1 MSDTLRPRHGLVGV
15 VAVAAALCASV
26 GVTKVADARTFEVVV
41 SPPTESSPEAKKL
54 LDKVQA
60 RYAKIAGLH
69 SRFHQELTSA
79 TLGQTDIAEGECWF
93 AKPGKM
99 RWAYAQP
106 TTQLMVSDGKTLWFY
121 EPDKEQVTKSA
132 IDPAMLEQ
140 IPTGFLNGTG
150 TLTEGYVAVLP
161 KLELPP
167 KEGVAVDLL
176 PQKPAPFEKLRVIV
190 EPTTNLVTEITIY
203 DPFGNVN
210 RLTFTE
216 IETGA
221 AKDTAFF
228 QFTTPEGVRE
238 IAPPTPPSAL
248 PQ

>member
-1 MSDTLRPRHGLVGV
+1 MTRRMLIS
-15 VAVAAALCASV
+15 AVLLASALQLPEPAPA
-26 GVTKVADARTFEVVV
+26 KTFDVVV

-69 SRFHQELTSA
+69 ARFHQELTSA
-79 TLGQTDIAEGECWF
+79 TLGQTDVADGECWF

-99 RWAYAQP
+99 RWAYDKP

-121 EPDKEQVTKSA
+121 EPDKEQVTKSD

-140 IPTGFLNGTG
+140 VPTGFLNGTG

-167 KEGVAVDLL
+167 KEGVAVDLM
-176 PQKPAPFEKLRVIV
+176 PQKPAPFEKLRVVV
-190 EPTTNLVTEITIY
+190 EPTTSLVTEITIY

-210 RLTFTE
+210 KLTFTE
-216 IETGA
+216 LEPGA
-221 AKDTAFF
+221 AKDTEFF
-228 QFTTPEGVRE
+228 QFKTPENVRE
-238 IAPPTPPSAL
+238 MAPPVPPSGL